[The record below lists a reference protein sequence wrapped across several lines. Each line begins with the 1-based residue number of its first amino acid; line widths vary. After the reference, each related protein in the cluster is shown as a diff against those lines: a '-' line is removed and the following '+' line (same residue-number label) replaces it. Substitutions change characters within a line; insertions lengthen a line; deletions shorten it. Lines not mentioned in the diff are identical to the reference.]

1 MTMNDVDRE
10 PAMTVTD
17 AIARRRAVRAYA
29 PDRLDEA
36 TVRALLDAAIH
47 APTAMHEEPWRFVV
61 IQDPEALRRYSD
73 RAKSMASAEA
83 ARQRD
88 LLRVPGGP
96 IAPSHLDL
104 LLNPGFNIFYNA
116 STLIVICGETR
127 DPFTPADCWLAAEN
141 LMLAATAR
149 GLGTC
154 TVGFAIGM
162 LNDIE
167 VKEEL
172 GIPPDV
178 TAVAPIIVGV
188 PAATTPKVSRKAP
201 VVLRWVKAGAKPA

>member
-1 MTMNDVDRE
+1 MTDRE
-10 PAMTVTD
+10 RERPTMSVID
-17 AIARRRAVRAYA
+17 AIARRRAVRAFK
-29 PDRLDEA
+29 PDRVPEA
-36 TVRALLDAAIH
+36 TVRELLEAAVH

-104 LLNPGFNIFYNA
+104 LLNPSFNIFYNA
-116 STLIVICGETR
+116 STLIVICGEAR
-127 DPFTPADCWLAAEN
+127 DLFTPADCWLAAEN
-141 LMLAATAR
+141 LMLAATAM

-154 TVGFAIGM
+154 VIGFAIAM

-178 TAVAPIIVGV
+178 SAIAPIIVGV
-188 PAATTPKVSRKAP
+188 PAATTPKVSRKP
-201 VVLRWVKAGAKPA
+201 PEVIRWITEGAKPA